1 MFRCQAVFWIMLSWS
16 LIFAYTVLNYT
27 KSSTIYQIIPIVGL
41 FAVIIALNSLVIHAA
56 RQTKSILIFSTWC
69 FFVLIAVLLRTL
81 EIITD
86 WHLNLVVAIFTA
98 ITAGV
103 WCVAG
108 HVEDVTE
115 SGLYWHVWSILSIFS
130 ILCAFNNDSQ
140 IAIIIYTVNTSILV
154 LTHLLY
160 VRHIVTTQTAGPT
173 RCRHLFRTISC
184 LIILGTLLLGS
195 ICYKL
200 DDIDETSWQ
209 EWVIV
214 VEGVLLLII
223 AIDCI
228 IGFTHSRINGEYMMA
243 YTEDD
248 DIL

>member
-1 MFRCQAVFWIMLSWS
+1 MFRCQAVFWVMLSWS
-16 LIFAYTVLNYT
+16 LIFAYTFLNYT
-27 KSSTIYQIIPIVGL
+27 KWSAVYQIIPIVGL
-41 FAVIIALNSLVIHAA
+41 FAVIIALNSLVMHAA

-81 EIITD
+81 EVITD

-98 ITAGV
+98 ITATV
-103 WCVAG
+103 WCIAG

-115 SGLYWHVWSILSIFS
+115 SGLHWHVWSILSIFS

-140 IAIIIYTVNTSILV
+140 IAIIIYAVNTSILA
-154 LTHLLY
+154 LTHILY
-160 VRHIVTTQTAGPT
+160 VRHIVMTQTTGPR

-184 LIILGTLLLGS
+184 LVIIGTLLIGS

-200 DDIDETSWQ
+200 GDIDETSWQ

-214 VEGVLLLII
+214 VEGILFLVI